1 MAKFQRKGEKMKK
14 ISNLI
19 LALSL
24 VLVMTL
30 SVFSSTVSASGVEIQ
45 KARSGEEESLSFER
59 NEITL
64 DKIPSR
70 YIGNYKYATVKL
82 NGKYLNIDARVING
96 EIYIPLR
103 AFINATTNMKVS
115 YNSVKRTLSVSGSG
129 LYLEATDTS
138 HVIYANGRPLFTMTP
153 SVIMTNGRIYTPIEP
168 IAKAL
173 GLSLSESSNTASLW
187 GSIKPLLSADKFYR
201 EDAIYWLSR
210 IINAESRGE
219 AIHGQIAVGNVV
231 MNRVNSNQYPNTIW
245 GVIFDKKYG
254 VQFSPIL
261 DGTIN
266 LTPTANSILAAKIC
280 LEGFYVSDEVLF
292 FIAPR
297 YASSSWIPRNRQYE
311 FTIGNHDFY
320 S

>member
-1 MAKFQRKGEKMKK
+1 MKK

-30 SVFSSTVSASGVEIQ
+30 SVFSSTVSASGIEPA
-45 KARSGEEESLSFER
+45 KERSGEESISLER
-59 NEITL
+59 NEISL
-64 DKIPSR
+64 GKISSK
-70 YIGNYKYATVKL
+70 YIGNYKTATVKL
-82 NGKYLNIDARVING
+82 NGKYLSIDARVING

-103 AFINATTNMKVS
+103 AFINASTNMSVS
-115 YNSVKRTLSVSGSG
+115 YNSVKRVLSVSGAG
-129 LYLEATDTS
+129 LYLEATDMS
-138 HVIYANGRPLFTMTP
+138 HIIYANGRPLFTMTP

-187 GSIKPLLSADKFYR
+187 GSIKPLVPAEKFYR

-219 AIHGQIAVGNVV
+219 VIHGQIAVGNVV
-231 MNRVNSNQYPNTIW
+231 MNRVDSNQYPNTIW

-266 LTPTANSILAAKIC
+266 LAPTANSILAAKIC
-280 LEGFYVSDEVLF
+280 LEGFSVSDEVLF

-297 YASSSWIPRNRQYE
+297 YASSSWIPRTRKYE